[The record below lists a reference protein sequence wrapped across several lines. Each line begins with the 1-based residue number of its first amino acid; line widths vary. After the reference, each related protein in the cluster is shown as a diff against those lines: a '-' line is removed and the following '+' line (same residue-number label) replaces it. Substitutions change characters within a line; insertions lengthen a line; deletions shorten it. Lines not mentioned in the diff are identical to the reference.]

1 MVACSTTAK
10 NSNYVTEYQ
19 SVLEPLSKLSDVS
32 KLEHAQVFEN
42 LFELFADLKNKE
54 LAKRVENTYAE
65 QLYFNDTLHTFTDR
79 TRLAQY
85 LKHGAD
91 NVEQIKVTFEDISQS
106 GDNYYLRWLM
116 EMNFKVMG
124 KAIESRSIGISQIRF
139 DESGKIVFHQDFWDN
154 TNGFFAHLPLLGSV
168 MQKIKNSMK

>member
-1 MVACSTTAK
+1 MAACSTTAK
-10 NSNYVTEYQ
+10 NLNYVTEYQ
-19 SVLEPLSKLSDVS
+19 SALEPLSQVTGVS
-32 KLEHAQVFEN
+32 NLEHAQAFEH
-42 LFELFADLKNKE
+42 LFELFADLKNE
-54 LAKRVENTYAE
+54 DLAERVKKTYAK

-79 TRLAQY
+79 TELAQY

-91 NVEQIKVTFEDISQS
+91 NVEQIKVTFEDVSQS

-139 DESGKIVFHQDFWDN
+139 DENGQIVFHQDFWDN